1 LDDPRIKQLRELLE
15 QATRLRD
22 RTNQLIDELSEG
34 LSRSRDRHSSSAL
47 ERPRKPQGQSPRPKR
62 S

>member
-1 LDDPRIKQLRELLE
+1 LDDPRIKQLQELLE
-15 QATRLRD
+15 QAIRPRD
-22 RTNQLIDELSEG
+22 RTNQLIGELSEG
-34 LSRSRDRHSSSAL
+34 LSRSTDRHSSSL